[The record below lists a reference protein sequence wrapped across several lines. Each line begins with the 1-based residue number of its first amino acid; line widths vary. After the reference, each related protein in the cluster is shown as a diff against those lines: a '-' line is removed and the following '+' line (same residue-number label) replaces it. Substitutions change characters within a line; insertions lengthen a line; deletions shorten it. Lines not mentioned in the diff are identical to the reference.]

1 MNLHRGFTL
10 VELITILVI
19 VGVLAATVSSRFM
32 PNALLQMQAGR
43 DQLVSALTIAQQI
56 AMAQSNGVQLF
67 TSGSTIDIRVDSNG
81 DGAFGANESITYAGT
96 RYPLLITGG
105 VSFSAA
111 VVTFDRRGY
120 TLPNSI
126 TAVKGDHSVDV
137 TITGTGY
144 AY

>member
-19 VGVLAATVSSRFM
+19 VGVLAATVSSRLM
-32 PNALLQMQAGR
+32 PNSLLQIQAGR
-43 DQLVSALTIAQQI
+43 DQLLSALVIAQQI
-56 AMAQSNGVQLF
+56 AMAQSNGVQVF

-81 DGAFGANESITYAGT
+81 DGVFGAGESVSYAGT

-105 VSFSAA
+105 VSFSSA
-111 VVTFDRRGY
+111 VVAFDRRGY
-120 TLPNSI
+120 TSPNSI
-126 TAVKGDHSVDV
+126 TAVKGSHSVDV